1 MKIIFITA
9 KPSFMP
15 DSEDLGTWQ
24 LLPNADGF
32 FMQTLDDYL
41 LFAHEC
47 LSDYSSEP
55 YNVTL
60 KVEKKH
66 AIVASWLETV
76 LSFVQKKWG
85 EISKDDIFLIVHD
98 KDLVDHHD
106 TCECVYREKRIQE
119 VKGGLEN
126 KVKDGHVYIFQ
137 HVHAQDMCEAL
148 INDLIEPSV
157 ENVEQALLVINKYTN
172 ET

>member
-9 KPSFMP
+9 LPAFMP
-15 DSEDLGTWQ
+15 DSEDLGSWQ
-24 LLPNADGF
+24 PMPDADGF
-32 FMQTLDDYL
+32 FMKTFKEYT

-60 KVEKKH
+60 KVDKKH

-76 LSFVQKKWG
+76 LSFSEKKWG
-85 EISKDDIFLIVHD
+85 EIPKDHLFLIIHD
-98 KDLVDHHD
+98 KDLLERGK
-106 TCECVYREKRIQE
+106 TCECVYREER
-119 VKGGLEN
+119 KGGLEN
-126 KVKDGHVYIFQ
+126 MVKDGHIYIFQ
-137 HVHAQDMCEAL
+137 HIHAQDMCKAL
-148 INDLIEPSV
+148 INDLIEPT
-157 ENVEQALLVINKYTN
+157 EKNVMQALCVIMNSKN